1 MLQIRNSILLNR
13 ILKAV
18 SSINNICQCGW
29 LKDKFGLSWQIIPKT
44 LGELMSDP
52 DQEKTARV
60 MQAMLKMKKIEI
72 AKLQEA
78 YEGK

>member
-18 SSINNICQCGW
+18 SSINNICQSGW
-29 LKDKFGLSWQIIPKT
+29 LKDKYGLSWQIVPPMEQF
-44 LGELMSDP
+44 LSGP
-52 DQEKTARV
+52 DNEGSKSA